1 MSSQKVLPTKIN
13 LIQLRNQLK
22 LVRVIKRLLE
32 SKREVLLIYLRSYS
46 TEYEKLYE
54 EVNSTLKEVYNS
66 FLQAVVDEGITNV
79 QNIANSQSDKLIV
92 KSSTKVIFGVK
103 IPVTELDKNSIPE
116 KPFNEIEVSPYLS
129 KSYDEMR
136 DALIKVIKLVELE
149 STIRSLTSEL
159 MKTQR
164 LINAIDSSILPFYTS
179 SIKYIRGILSDRSRD
194 DFVRLKVTRRIL
206 QRKRENAS

>member
-54 EVNSTLKEVYNS
+54 EVNSTLKEVYGS
-66 FLQAVVDEGITNV
+66 FLQAIVDEGVTHV
-79 QNIANSQSDKLIV
+79 QDIANSQSEKLSV

-103 IPVTELDKNSIPE
+103 IPVTELDKSTIPE

-194 DFVRLKVTRRIL
+194 DFVRLKITRRIL

>member
-1 MSSQKVLPTKIN
+1 MSSQRVLPTKIN

-54 EVNSTLKEVYNS
+54 EVNSTLKEVYSS

-103 IPVTELDKNSIPE
+103 IPVAELDESSIPE

-136 DALIKVIKLVELE
+136 DTLIKVIKLVELE

-164 LINAIDSSILPFYTS
+164 LINAIDSSILPFYTT

-194 DFVRLKVTRRIL
+194 DFVRLKITRRIL

>member
-194 DFVRLKVTRRIL
+194 DFVRLKITRRIL